1 MPRVVLCV
9 VSLVLFVCVAP
20 RGAIAQPEQPE
31 IGQVLGLDRVGV
43 GRRSTVNTDAVE
55 YLVATGAFVPPE
67 PGDTVVDPE
76 GEEHAWEVVEANDR
90 GGFRQPGGGWLFTT
104 VTAAEAGDWIMVARG
119 HRHVYVNGEA
129 RVGDLYNLGITRVPV
144 RLRAGE
150 NTLLFK
156 AGRGALTLSFE
167 TPPAPVFLETRD
179 PTLPDYLGGDTSLA
193 NAGVLL
199 TNSTGEWVGGLRV
212 KAVVEGHVIEVE
224 TAVPMLAPH
233 TSRKVLVQL
242 PPCPPVPDG
251 QDTAR
256 VTLHLLKDGSQT
268 GDPVGFDLSVREP
281 NQKHSRTFIS
291 RIDGS
296 VQYYGVTPPPDADLG
311 APEAPHRLLLTLHG
325 ASVEGRGQ
333 SNAYAP
339 RDGWYIVAPT
349 NRRPFGFDWEDW
361 GRLDAMEVL
370 DDASARFNADPSRT
384 YLSGHSMGGHGT
396 WGLGAYHAGRFA
408 GIAPSAG
415 WRDFWSYGG
424 GGVFDTETAMG
435 ALLDR
440 SANAS
445 RTLLMEDNYFDLGV
459 YILHGDA
466 DNNVPVSQARFMRER
481 LAPSHTNFGY
491 FEQPGAGHWWGN
503 RCVDWPPIFAMFEH
517 SALNAAPHRVDFTT
531 VDPGIASSRAWVTI
545 ERQVTAREPSRVV
558 AEYDADAHTV
568 TVTPENVDGFSLDL
582 SVFVS
587 DELPAPP
594 TVKLPGYE
602 RSTDEWTYMLSPA
615 GTWLPIDRG
624 GCNKS
629 PTRNGPFKDAF
640 RNRMQFVVGTN
651 GTPEENAW
659 ALAKARYDAETFW
672 YRGNGSIEIVRDT
685 DFDPEAEPDRGVI
698 LYGNAATNGAWGDL
712 LTGSPFWMDRGSVKL
727 LPVPPGT
734 GDAAEIGREGLALLM
749 ALPRPGS
756 DVAMVGVVGGTDLT
770 GMRLTAQFPYFVSG
784 VHYPDW
790 FLAKPSIYLE
800 GEGGVVGA
808 GFFSNGWRLGE
819 DYVLTAE

>member
-1 MPRVVLCV
+1 MPRLLLCA
-9 VSLVLFVCVAP
+9 VSLVLSLCVATP
-20 RGAIAQPEQPE
+20 GACAQPAPPE
-31 IGQVLGLDRVGV
+31 IGEVLSLDRVGV

-55 YLVATGAFVPPE
+55 HLVATGAFEAPDAGTV
-67 PGDTVVDPE
+67 VVDPD
-76 GEEHAWEVVEANDR
+76 GEEQAWAVVERNEN
-90 GGFRQPGGGWLFTT
+90 GGHRQPGGGWLFTT
-104 VTAAEAGDWIMVARG
+104 VTAEGDGDWILVARG

-156 AGRGALTLSFE
+156 AGRGPLTFAFE
-167 TPPAPVFLETRD
+167 EPPAEVFAETRD
-179 PTLPDYLGGDTSLA
+179 PTLPDYLRGDRSVVL
-193 NAGVLL
+193 AGVLV
-199 TNSTGEWVGGLRV
+199 TNSTGGWVSGVRGV
-212 KAVVEGHVIEVE
+212 VSVEGGAEVVSE
-224 TAVPMLAPH
+224 LPMLPAH
-233 TSRKVLVQL
+233 TSRKVALRL
-242 PPCPPVPDG
+242 PPCPEVAEGEDSV
-251 QDTAR
+251 R
-256 VTLHLLKDGSQT
+256 VTIRLEAEGVEV
-268 GDPVGFDLSVREP
+268 GEAVGFDVSVREP

-291 RIDGS
+291 NIDGS
-296 VQYYGVTPPPDADLG
+296 VQYYGVTPPPDATLDI
-311 APEAPHRLLLTLHG
+311 PQDPHRLLLTLHG

-333 SNAYAP
+333 SNAYAQ

-370 DDASARFNADPSRT
+370 EHASARFNADPSRT

-396 WGLGAYHAGRFA
+396 WSIGAYHAGRFA

-424 GGVFDTETAMG
+424 GGEFDTGTAIG

-445 RTLLMEDNYFDLGV
+445 RTLLMERNYFDLGV

-466 DNNVPVSQARFMRER
+466 DDNVPVSQARFMRER

-491 FEQPGAGHWWGN
+491 YERPGAGHWWGN
-503 RCVDWPPIFAMFEH
+503 LCVDWPPIFAMFEQT
-517 SALNAAPHRVDFTT
+517 ALDPSPRRVDFTT
-531 VDPGIASSRAWVTI
+531 VDPGIASRRAWVTI
-545 ERQVTAREPSRVV
+545 ERQVRAREASRVV
-558 AEYDADAHTV
+558 AEYDAESHAV
-568 TVTPENVDGFSLDL
+568 TVTPENVEGFSLDL

-587 DELPAPP
+587 DEHPEPPAVLLSEVELSGE
-594 TVKLPGYE
+594 TGSFARAADGRWGVAEFDGSGRHPG
-602 RSTDEWTYMLSPA
+602 
-615 GTWLPIDRG
+615 
-624 GCNKS
+624 
-629 PTRNGPFKDAF
+629 RNGPFKDAF
-640 RNRMQFVVGTN
+640 RNRVLFVVGTR
-651 GTPEENAW
+651 GTDEENAW
-659 ALAKARYDAETFW
+659 ALSKARYDAETFW

-698 LYGNAATNGAWGDL
+698 LYGNASTNGAWVAL
-712 LTGSPFWMDRGSVKL
+712 LGASPIWLDRSSVML
-727 LPVPPGT
+727 LPPPPGT
-734 GDAAEIGREGLALLM
+734 GDARQVGREGLALLM
-749 ALPRPGS
+749 AVPRPGS
-756 DVAMVGVVGGTDLT
+756 DLAMVGVVGGTDLT

-800 GEGGVVGA
+800 GEAGVVGA

-819 DYVLTAE
+819 DYVLTGE